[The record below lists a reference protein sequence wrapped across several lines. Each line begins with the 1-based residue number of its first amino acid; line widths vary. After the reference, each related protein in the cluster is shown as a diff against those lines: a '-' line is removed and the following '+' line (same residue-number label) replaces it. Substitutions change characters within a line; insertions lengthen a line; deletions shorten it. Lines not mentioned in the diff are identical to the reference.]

1 MNITTTTNAPIV
13 LIVGAGLGGLML
25 GALLE
30 KLDVPYMILERA
42 TTVKLLGSAM
52 SIGPTLLPIF
62 QQLGIYDDI
71 VAASKYMTHVEIYNE
86 NLESLQR
93 SDYRPIEEFT
103 GYGHYIIARPKY
115 YEIMLKQVPSH
126 KVHFG
131 KRVLDISE
139 KDDKVT
145 VHLANNETVEGDI
158 VVGADGAYSAVC
170 ERLYEQLKTKGELPE
185 GDQEDLPFSCSCLVG
200 QTKVLDPE
208 EFPIVKNPISQFRT
222 IIGREKPFSWG
233 LMSTAQNTLC
243 WSVIHCLSKKTTKE
257 AVEQRFRNSEN
268 SGEWGA
274 TPAQTMCDETRDYP
288 LQLGDEKKRTMGDL
302 YDLTPK
308 ELISKVALEEKV
320 FKTWYY
326 GRVALMG
333 DACHKLN
340 PSGGHD
346 RCFVCQFLAM
356 ENEDSSAVTAMHDA
370 VALANLIYSM
380 PTKTS
385 TDIGNIFKEYQEER
399 YPAVMESFENSQLM
413 SKITARGITSAIILC
428 MVTYMPFWLWKKAIG
443 FLPAIPYMGSVAPFV
458 SASEQKARAFF
469 EKQQNGATS
478 V

>member
-1 MNITTTTNAPIV
+1 MSTTATNDKPTV

-30 KLDVPYMILERA
+30 KSGVPYMIFERA

-71 VAASKYMTHVEIYNE
+71 VATSKYMTHVETYNE

-115 YEIMLKQVPSH
+115 YEIMLKQVPPH

-145 VHLANNETVEGDI
+145 LHLVNNETVEGDI
-158 VVGADGAYSAVC
+158 VVGADGAYSVIR
-170 ERLYEQLKTKGELPE
+170 ERLYEQLKAKGELPKE
-185 GDQEDLPFSCSCLVG
+185 DQEDLPFSCYCLVG

-208 EFPIVKNPISQFRT
+208 EFPIVKEPISQFRA
-222 IIGREKPFSWG
+222 IIGREKPFSWVFMTTSERTICYSNIQY
-233 LMSTAQNTLC
+233 LPQTSSKSAIQKKAQDNETA
-243 WSVIHCLSKKTTKE
+243 
-257 AVEQRFRNSEN
+257 
-268 SGEWGA
+268 EWGTDSTQA
-274 TPAQTMCDETRDYP
+274 MCEKTRDFP
-288 LQLGDEKKRTMGDL
+288 LQLDDGKKRTMGDL
-302 YDLTPK
+302 YDVTPK

-320 FKTWYY
+320 FKTWHH
-326 GRVALMG
+326 GRVVLMG

-340 PSGGHD
+340 PSGGHG
-346 RCFVCQFLAM
+346 
-356 ENEDSSAVTAMHDA
+356 AVTAMHDGI
-370 VALANLIYSM
+370 ALANLIYAM

-413 SKITARGITSAIILC
+413 SKITARGIMGAIIFF
-428 MVTYMPFWLWKKAIG
+428 MVTYMPFWLWKKALTKTVRYRPQIG
-443 FLPAIPYMGSVAPFV
+443 FLPAIPYMGSVMPVV
-458 SASEQKARAFF
+458 SPSERKARAIF
-469 EKQQNGATS
+469 EKQQDAATS

>member
-115 YEIMLKQVPSH
+115 YEIMLKKVPSH
-126 KVHFG
+126 KVHFS

-145 VHLANNETVEGDI
+145 VHLANNETVEGEI
-158 VVGADGAYSAVC
+158 VVGADGAYSTVR

-185 GDQEDLPFSCSCLVG
+185 GDQEDLPFSCYCLVG

-208 EFPIVKNPISQFRT
+208 EFLIVKNPISQFRT

-243 WSVIHCLSKKTTKE
+243 WSVIHYLSKKTTKE
-257 AVEQRFRNSEN
+257 AVEQRFRNIEN

-288 LQLGDEKKRTMGDL
+288 LKLGDGKKRTMRDL

-320 FKTWYY
+320 FKTWYH

-340 PSGGHD
+340 PSGGHG
-346 RCFVCQFLAM
+346 
-356 ENEDSSAVTAMHDA
+356 AVTAMHDA

-413 SKITARGITSAIILC
+413 SKITAHGITGAIILC
-428 MVTYMPFWLWKKAIG
+428 MVTYMPFGLWKKALMKTVRYRPQIG
-443 FLPAIPYMGSVAPFV
+443 FLPAIPYMGSVEPFV

-469 EKQQNGATS
+469 EKQQDAAAS